1 MDLVGIVRKV
11 LNDFARLSRLVTNL
25 AKSQVFLL
33 GVSDELG
40 PSLQILLVFKL
51 GYLSMMYLRVSLIST
66 ELKHN
71 DCMSLVERILS
82 RIKLWTSTSLT
93 YVEHLQIARIP
104 SIGLG
109 TWRAAP
115 SVVGDVVIF
124 NAYQYLWSD
133 FREVGYKHIDY
144 VQLCCNEIEV
154 GCALKKLFDDNVVK
168 REELWITSKLW
179 LFHNTQLSASA
190 KNKH

>member
-11 LNDFARLSRLVTNL
+11 LDDFARLSRLVTNL
-25 AKSQVFLL
+25 AKSQAFLL
-33 GVSDELG
+33 DVNDELG

-51 GYLSMMYLRVSLIST
+51 GYLSIMYLRVSLIST

-93 YVEHLQIARIP
+93 YVEHR
-104 SIGLG
+104 

-115 SVVGDVVIF
+115 GVVGDAVTF

-133 FREVGYKHIDY
+133 FRKVGYRHIDY
-144 VQLCCNEIEV
+144 AQLYYNEIKV
-154 GCALKKLFDDNVVK
+154 GCAFKRLFDDSVVK
-168 REELWITSKLW
+168 REELWITSAG
-179 LFHNTQLSASA
+179 FCDG
-190 KNKH
+190 